1 MAIELADIH
10 PEVIR
15 AHQMVIRAE
24 SIHGDEYAY
33 GNAVNQARVT
43 KANRFFAK
51 KVAKHFPDLSQSE
64 RIALYTTLCQNVH
77 WEDEEAA

>member
-10 PEVIR
+10 PEIIR

-43 KANRFFAK
+43 KANRFLAK
-51 KVAKHFPDLSQSE
+51 KIKKHFPNQATKE
-64 RIALYTTLCQNVH
+64 RIELLTFLCQNVH
-77 WEDEEAA
+77 WNEEEAA

>member
-33 GNAVNQARVT
+33 GSAVNQARVT

-51 KVAKHFPDLSQSE
+51 KVAKHHPNLNDRE
-64 RIALYTTLCQNVH
+64 RIALYTTLCQHVS
-77 WEDEEAA
+77 WEDGEAA

>member
-10 PEVIR
+10 PEIIR

-51 KVAKHFPDLSQSE
+51 KVDKHFPGLTTQE

-77 WEDEEAA
+77 WNEEAA

>member
-51 KVAKHFPDLSQSE
+51 KVAKHFPGMSQSD

-77 WEDEEAA
+77 WENEEAA